1 MLEKITE
8 VSFIIL
14 QIILPKHLL
23 SRLIA
28 KLGDSKISWIKNILI
43 NLAIDVFNIDT
54 DEALS
59 ADPDDYPTFND
70 FFMRKLKEGARP
82 IAQDKQSI
90 ISPSDGLISQYGKIE
105 HDTLIQAK
113 GKYFSLT
120 TLIGG
125 NQELAEKF
133 IDGQFAT
140 IYLSPRDY
148 HRVHMPCDGQLKESI
163 YVPGELF
170 SVNQT
175 TAKHIDNLFA
185 RNERLVCI
193 FDNKQG
199 SIASIMVGAMLVAGI
214 ETVWSGQVVPPVNPI
229 AEYSSHKADKIKL
242 AKGDEMG
249 RFKFGSTVIL
259 LFQKDSM
266 KWNENIEAGMS
277 VKMGQTIGEW
287 LS

>member
-8 VSFIIL
+8 ISFIIL

-28 KLGDSKISWIKNILI
+28 KLGDSKISWLKNMLI
-43 NLAIDVFNIDT
+43 NLAIDVFNINI
-54 DEALS
+54 DEAIS
-59 ADPDDYPTFND
+59 TDPNDYLTFND

-82 IAQDKQSI
+82 INHDKQTI
-90 ISPSDGLISQYGKIE
+90 ISPSDGLISQCGKIE
-105 HDTLIQAK
+105 YDTLIQAK

-120 TLIGG
+120 ALIAG
-125 NQELAEKF
+125 NQELAEKY
-133 IDGQFAT
+133 IDGEFAT

-148 HRVHMPCDGQLKESI
+148 HRVHMPCDGQLTESI

-170 SVNQT
+170 SVNQS

-193 FDNKQG
+193 FDNKHG
-199 SIASIMVGAMLVAGI
+199 PVASIMVGAMLVAGI
-214 ETVWSGQVVPPVNPI
+214 ETVWSGQVVPPLH
-229 AEYSSHKADKIKL
+229 AMSEFSSSKNSKIKL

-249 RFKFGSTVIL
+249 RFKFVSTVIL
-259 LFQKDSM
+259 LFPKNSM
-266 KWNENIEAGMS
+266 KWNESIAAGSS
-277 VKMGQTIGEW
+277 VKMGQAIGEW